1 MKARAMTD
9 KDTLSNRTRLIMAMA
24 ALTEADGIDP
34 HTALTAAQAT
44 VDAMTEAEV
53 EAQLMEG
60 EDD

>member
-1 MKARAMTD
+1 MTD

-24 ALTEADGIDP
+24 ALTKADGIDP

-44 VDAMTEAEV
+44 VDHMTESEV
-53 EAQLMEG
+53 EAQLMDG